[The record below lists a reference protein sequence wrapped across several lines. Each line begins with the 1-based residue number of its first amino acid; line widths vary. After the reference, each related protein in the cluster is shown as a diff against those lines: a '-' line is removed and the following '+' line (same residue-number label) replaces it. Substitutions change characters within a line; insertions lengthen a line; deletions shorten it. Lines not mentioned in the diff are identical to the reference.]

1 MTQIVYRLSEIYLQ
15 IFIDLWKLAW
25 MYFKVHRTN
34 IDQETIEHGWAIC
47 ANGHALLRKAQN
59 PIFASEG
66 RRDFSDTG
74 KCSQWPHL
82 YMTYEATCGLKCL
95 FQEIL
100 SKNCFLRSV
109 SWNFGCRLYIIS
121 LGGRTIG
128 SQENWTMIS
137 IWMIRSSVA
146 DKNSGTEYMI
156 NTLGIEFK

>member
-1 MTQIVYRLSEIYLQ
+1 MWSKVLILGDIVQKLFFTLRELKFCSPFINFGLNRLWNHSSRE
-15 IFIDLWKLAW
+15 LAR
-25 MYFKVHRTN
+25 MYFKVHRSN
-34 IDQETIEHGWAIC
+34 IDQETIKHGYAIC

-74 KCSQWPHL
+74 KCLQWPHL

-100 SKNCFLRSV
+100 SKNCFLRSE
-109 SWNFGCRLYIIS
+109 SRNFGCRLYIIS

-137 IWMIRSSVA
+137 I
-146 DKNSGTEYMI
+146 
-156 NTLGIEFK
+156 